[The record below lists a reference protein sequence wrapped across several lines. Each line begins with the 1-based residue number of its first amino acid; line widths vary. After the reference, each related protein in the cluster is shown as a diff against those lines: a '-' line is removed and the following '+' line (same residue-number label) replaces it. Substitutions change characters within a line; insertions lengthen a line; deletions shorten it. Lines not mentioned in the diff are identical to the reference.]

1 VSRVDRRRTAVE
13 VVVPTPTRARP
24 VGEKSRRNE
33 LTSDSGA
40 FLATV
45 VGATEETPATSGK
58 TRGPAGGDGSKGGTP
73 RSKSTSCAFE
83 RTQDSDMEFSRIVPR
98 VRRPLLGAS
107 LAVASMQA
115 ADAAT
120 ATATFQVT
128 ANVAT
133 QCTVS
138 AADLGFGTV
147 DPLGG
152 NVDQTTTV
160 TVRCTKNTAYTVGLN
175 AGTTA
180 GATLAQ
186 RLMANGGDTMNYNL
200 YTDAGR
206 TAVWGNSAAAPTWVA
221 GTGAGMGTPQV
232 LTVYGRV
239 PSGQTN
245 LAVGSFVETAIT
257 VTVTY

>member
-1 VSRVDRRRTAVE
+1 MDKTA
-13 VVVPTPTRARP
+13 T
-24 VGEKSRRNE
+24 
-33 LTSDSGA
+33 
-40 FLATV
+40 
-45 VGATEETPATSGK
+45 
-58 TRGPAGGDGSKGGTP
+58 
-73 RSKSTSCAFE
+73 
-83 RTQDSDMEFSRIVPR
+83 
-98 VRRPLLGAS
+98 RRPACRALIAATLAAGMLQGA
-107 LAVASMQA
+107 L
-115 ADAAT
+115 AAT

-133 QCTVS
+133 QCTVT
-138 AADLGFGTV
+138 AADLAFGTV

-186 RLMANGGDTMNYNL
+186 RLMANGSDTMNYNL
-200 YTDAGR
+200 YTDAAR
-206 TAVWGNSAAAPTWVA
+206 TTVWGNSAAAPTWVS
-221 GTGAGMGTPQV
+221 GTGAGMGTPQA

-245 LAVGSFVETAIT
+245 LAVGSFVETAVT

>member
-1 VSRVDRRRTAVE
+1 MQPIFRSARGALVAIGLSAAALHGAV
-13 VVVPTPTRARP
+13 
-24 VGEKSRRNE
+24 
-33 LTSDSGA
+33 
-40 FLATV
+40 
-45 VGATEETPATSGK
+45 
-58 TRGPAGGDGSKGGTP
+58 
-73 RSKSTSCAFE
+73 
-83 RTQDSDMEFSRIVPR
+83 
-98 VRRPLLGAS
+98 
-107 LAVASMQA
+107 
-115 ADAAT
+115 AAT

-138 AADLGFGTV
+138 AADLNFGTV

-186 RLMANGGDTMNYNL
+186 RLMANGTDTMNYNL
-200 YTDAGR
+200 FTDAGR
-206 TAVWGNSAAAPTWVA
+206 TTIWGNSAVAPTWVA

-239 PSGQTN
+239 PGGQTN
-245 LAVGSFVETAIT
+245 LAVGSFAETAIT
-257 VTVTY
+257 VTVSY

>member
-1 VSRVDRRRTAVE
+1 MDVS
-13 VVVPTPTRARP
+13 PTLRRARRALLAA
-24 VGEKSRRNE
+24 GLAAGSH
-33 LTSDSGA
+33 GA
-40 FLATV
+40 F
-45 VGATEETPATSGK
+45 
-58 TRGPAGGDGSKGGTP
+58 
-73 RSKSTSCAFE
+73 
-83 RTQDSDMEFSRIVPR
+83 
-98 VRRPLLGAS
+98 
-107 LAVASMQA
+107 
-115 ADAAT
+115 AAT
-120 ATATFQVT
+120 ATATFQIT

-133 QCTVS
+133 QCTVT
-138 AADLGFGTV
+138 AADLAFGAV

-160 TVRCTKNTAYTVGLN
+160 TVRCTKNTSYTVGLN

-186 RLMANGGDTMNYNL
+186 RLMANGSDTMNYNL
-200 YTDAGR
+200 YTDAAR
-206 TAVWGNSAAAPTWVA
+206 TTVWGNSAAAPTWVS
-221 GTGAGMGTPQV
+221 GTGAGMGTPQA

>member
-1 VSRVDRRRTAVE
+1 MSVSPPLRCARRALLAATLAAGSIHGAV
-13 VVVPTPTRARP
+13 
-24 VGEKSRRNE
+24 
-33 LTSDSGA
+33 
-40 FLATV
+40 
-45 VGATEETPATSGK
+45 
-58 TRGPAGGDGSKGGTP
+58 
-73 RSKSTSCAFE
+73 
-83 RTQDSDMEFSRIVPR
+83 
-98 VRRPLLGAS
+98 
-107 LAVASMQA
+107 
-115 ADAAT
+115 AAT

-152 NVDQTTTV
+152 NVDQSTTV

-186 RLMANGGDTMNYNL
+186 RLMANGSDTMNYNL
-200 YTDAGR
+200 YADAGR
-206 TAVWGNSAAAPTWVA
+206 TTVWGNSAAAPAWVS

>member
-1 VSRVDRRRTAVE
+1 MHVSQRLWHARLALLALTLAGSMHGAV
-13 VVVPTPTRARP
+13 
-24 VGEKSRRNE
+24 
-33 LTSDSGA
+33 
-40 FLATV
+40 
-45 VGATEETPATSGK
+45 
-58 TRGPAGGDGSKGGTP
+58 
-73 RSKSTSCAFE
+73 
-83 RTQDSDMEFSRIVPR
+83 
-98 VRRPLLGAS
+98 
-107 LAVASMQA
+107 
-115 ADAAT
+115 AAT
-120 ATATFQVT
+120 ATSTFQVT

-138 AADLGFGTV
+138 AADLNFGTV

-152 NVDQTTTV
+152 NFDQTTTV

-186 RLMANGGDTMNYNL
+186 RLMANGGNTMNYNL

-206 TAVWGNSAAAPTWVA
+206 TTVWGNSAAAPTWVSGS
-221 GTGAGMGTPQV
+221 GTGMGSPQV

-245 LAVGSFVETAIT
+245 LAVGSFAETAIT